1 MGSTA
6 LEVDSLPPELPGNM
20 GLSIFWEIVKDRE
33 AWHAAAHEV
42 AKSWTQ
48 LSDST
53 TTKKKNLTWET
64 LKTLLSDY
72 NGKKFNPSKNREET
86 EHKIL
91 KKEFVPVV
99 DLQVMLQKL

>member
-1 MGSTA
+1 MLQPMRSQRVGHN
-6 LEVDSLPPELPGNM
+6 LV
-20 GLSIFWEIVKDRE
+20 
-33 AWHAAAHEV
+33 
-42 AKSWTQ
+42 TQ
-48 LSDST
+48 QQQQQQ
-53 TTKKKNLTWET
+53 NLIWET

-91 KKEFVPVV
+91 KKGFVPVV